1 MNHRTT
7 DAQNAHPTAKPT
19 TTPKRVTAMRIVA
32 ALAAL
37 TALVASGMLI
47 APHVVGSSFCAPGAG
62 CDVVSKSAF
71 SKILGVPVA
80 FLGAFAYAIGLAAV
94 TAPGHTSRKL
104 APGIGGVAIVAALT
118 FLYLQKFVIGAWCI
132 FCVVVDLSSIV
143 FGLALIAEWLATRP
157 HATPRHP
164 FFPTPIAIAGVLAV
178 SLPVFAATKRP
189 PPPKPGALV
198 EPVGRQG
205 GKLVLREFVD
215 LECPYCRATHQVL
228 REKLKARPDI
238 VIERHHVP
246 LPRHQYARG
255 AAIAACCASEQGAEE
270 RFIDAV
276 VDQDVEP
283 TASFCRGVAE
293 KLGLDVSKFDACVS
307 SDRPIKRIEA
317 SKALLDKTGF
327 VGLPTVDLEEER
339 SLGLL
344 DDARADAF
352 LGRHK

>member
-7 DAQNAHPTAKPT
+7 EAQD
-19 TTPKRVTAMRIVA
+19 TPPAPAPRPVPKHVHATRWVA

-62 CDVVSKSAF
+62 CDVVAKSSF
-71 SKILGVPVA
+71 SRILGVPVA
-80 FLGAFAYAIGLAAV
+80 YLGAIAYAIGLAAV
-94 TAPGHTSRKL
+94 SAPGHTSRKL
-104 APGIGGVAIVAALT
+104 APAVGGVAIVSALS

-143 FGLALIAEWLATRP
+143 FGAALIAEWLATRP
-157 HATPRHP
+157 HTTPRHP
-164 FFPTPIAIAGVLAV
+164 FFPTPIAISGVLAV

-189 PPPKPGALV
+189 PPP
-198 EPVGRQG
+198 PVRTLEVAVGKQD

-238 VIERHHVP
+238 VVERHHVP
-246 LPRHQYARG
+246 LPRHRYAHE
-255 AAIAACCASEQGAEE
+255 AAVAACCASEQGAEE

-276 VDQDVEP
+276 VDQDVDP
-283 TASFCRGVAE
+283 TAPFCRGVVE
-293 KLGLDVSKFDACVS
+293 KLGLDVAKFDACVT
-307 SDRPIKRIEA
+307 SDRPTKRLAA

-327 VGLPTVDLEEER
+327 VGLPTVDLEGER

-344 DDARADAF
+344 DDAHAEAF
-352 LGRHK
+352 LGRHR